1 MKKVYL
7 SCLLLLIGISNTI
20 AQSGTITGTVTDDK
34 GAPLQYVNVSLEG
47 TAKGSTTNK
56 SGVYQINNVAPGQ
69 YSLNFSMIGYVS
81 QKVEVQVTPN
91 QTKTVSPLVLVV
103 DRKELSEIIVT
114 DEKYRYVVNKVSPS
128 LRQRIEIAKLPQNI
142 QIVDNEL
149 LQDQQ
154 VTSMM
159 EGVIRNVSGVTMMEH
174 WGNFANLRMRGF
186 RLPAL
191 RNGINVS
198 DSWGPLSE
206 DMALIERIEFV
217 KGPSGFMLAAGEP
230 GGFYNV
236 VTKKPTDRTIASA
249 NLMVGSFDFYRGSV
263 DFGGKL
269 TDDGKLLYRLNGLYQ
284 TADSHRGDEDAQR
297 LAIAPA
303 LTYNFSN
310 RTSFTAELN
319 YQQAESY
326 LGSAYVFAP
335 AEAGFGSVDR
345 NFRMTDTNY
354 PATDISET
362 AIYLNFQHQ
371 FSENWYGTVQLSHLN
386 YNQEGNSAWV
396 NSVSDNGDAFRYIS
410 KWDAL
415 SLGYYAQAFVNGKV
429 QTGPV
434 SHTILGGFDYTDK
447 EYWADFFESADDTV
461 AFNIFNPTYGRIQ
474 AVRFDRSLEVQDR
487 SEDPWDG
494 FTTRAF
500 YLQDQFG
507 FMDDR
512 IRLTLAG
519 RYTHIDTEGKDEDDK
534 VFTPRMGLSVD
545 ILPDL
550 TVYGLYDQS
559 FLPQAGTTFD
569 GETFDEENAYNIE
582 GGIKKSFFDGKV
594 RATLGAFFIT
604 KENVLVADP
613 ENAFFSLQLGEV
625 QSNGIE
631 FDVQGEIIDG
641 LNVVLNYAHTNVEI
655 TKDDANPENVGDRV
669 AGHARHMTNGW
680 FTYHFAENSS
690 LSGFGVSLGYQY
702 QIDRSTWDWGADN
715 EALLPDYFRLDGGV
729 FWGNEKL
736 RVQLNVN
743 NILDEYLYSGA
754 PFGNYIYWQSEPG
767 INGRVALTYN
777 IK

>member
-1 MKKVYL
+1 MKQT
-7 SCLLLLIGISNTI
+7 CLLSLFLLLGASSVI
-20 AQSGTITGTVTDDK
+20 AQTGAISGTVTNET
-34 GAPLQYVNVSLEG
+34 GGPLEYVNINLEG
-47 TAKGSTTNK
+47 TPKGTTTNK
-56 SGVYQINNVAPGQ
+56 SGVYRIDNVPPGQ
-69 YSLNFSMIGYVS
+69 YYLIFSMVGYESRKIV
-81 QKVEVQVTPN
+81 VEVAAN
-91 QTKTVSPLVLVV
+91 QTEKVSPLTMAVEEKRLAEV
-103 DRKELSEIIVT
+103 IVT
-114 DEKYRYVVNKVSPS
+114 DDRYRYVANKVSPS

-142 QIVDNEL
+142 QIVDSDL

-154 VTSMM
+154 VTSIM
-159 EGVIRNVSGVTMMEH
+159 EGVIRNVSGVTMAEH
-174 WGNFANLRMRGF
+174 WGHFANLRMRGF
-186 RLPAL
+186 RLPAF

-206 DMALIERIEFV
+206 DMALIEQIEFV

-236 VTKKPTDRTIASA
+236 VTKKPTDKTIATA
-249 NLMVGSFDFYRGSV
+249 NLMLGSYDFYRGSV

-269 TDDGKLLYRLNGLYQ
+269 TDDGKILYRLNGLYQ
-284 TADSHRGDEDAQR
+284 TADTHRGDENAQR

-303 LTYNFSN
+303 LTYNLSN

-326 LGSAYVFAP
+326 IGSAYVFAP
-335 AEAGFGSVDR
+335 TEAGFGSVGR
-345 NFRMTDTNY
+345 NFKMTDTDY

-371 FSENWYGTVQLSHLN
+371 FSENWHGTVQLSHLN

-396 NSVSDNGDAFRYIS
+396 NSVSDNGDAFRSIS

-434 SHTILGGFDYTDK
+434 SHTILAGFDYTDK
-447 EYWADFFESADDTV
+447 EYWADFFERADDTV

-534 VFTPRMGLSVD
+534 IFTPRVGLSVD

-559 FLPQAGTTFD
+559 FLPQPGTTFD
-569 GETFDEENAYNIE
+569 GEAFDEENAYDIE

-655 TKDDANPENVGDRV
+655 TEDEANPENVGDRV

-680 FTYHFAENSS
+680 FTYNFTENSF

-702 QIDRSTWDWGADN
+702 QIDRSTWNWGADN
-715 EALLPDYFRLDGGV
+715 DALLPDYFRLDGGV

-754 PFGNYIYWQSEPG
+754 PFGNYVYWQSEPG
-767 INGRVALTYN
+767 INGRVSLTYN